1 MNILSWIRKFLAKPR
16 LRMVVLFLAL
26 TSALPAGRAMVDLY
40 ANLNSDLEALLPAD
54 SPAVRGVK
62 MLRQRMEGS
71 QHLGIVIRSASDG
84 PPLRFATE
92 LGKRLRAYAATRP
105 DLIRSVRTDVVA
117 ERQFIHRFGPL
128 YIPFEDLREI
138 RQQVASAVMVQ
149 RGGLASLM
157 PMFGGTP
164 DPQKAVAELKERVQ
178 RQDPFAGRFP
188 GDRLVTNDGR
198 MAVVL
203 VLLATTD
210 TGVDTIGPLVD
221 HIKHEVASLAPDASG
236 VEVGYAG
243 DVAIAVEELS
253 ALKADI
259 GVSAVLVLVGI
270 AALIVLY
277 FRWWGALPAIAIP
290 LGIGTAWGFGVAS
303 FFVRSLCSSTAFLGS
318 IVVGNG
324 INSGIILT
332 ARYTDERR
340 RGAAPAEAVLI
351 AMQATWPATLA
362 ATLAASVGYASLM
375 TTTFRGFNE
384 FAVIG
389 SIGMLAC
396 WLATYL
402 LLPITLLLFD
412 RRACVADREPGLG
425 TTGGAWIE
433 HLVVH
438 RPRTVMLAG
447 GLVLVASLAAIS
459 QFNSSRIE
467 YDMSKLRSR
476 DSAIHGEGYWSRQMD
491 TVLGRNFTSVALMA
505 QSTADAQRIAASL
518 REAATHEPLASITSS
533 VITPDDAVP
542 PDQDRRRQELRKI
555 RQMLTPAILAT
566 FPEAAQAPLESLA
579 AGVDAPELTSAA
591 LPELLALGLREK
603 DGQFGRTSLLL
614 QSLNGSTWNGAL
626 TIQAAMTLRHIASS
640 VQPPAE
646 IAGGFFVS
654 AEILEALKREALPTT
669 LASFAGVVLVVV
681 MLFRARRQSVMVL
694 AALLVGVTL
703 LAGSVILLN
712 IRINFLNFMAFPIT
726 FGIGVEYA
734 INVLQ
739 RYRENPTDVPAIVSK
754 TGSAV
759 ALCSF
764 TTILGYGSLLQASN
778 QALFSFGVI
787 AVLGEVMCLLT
798 AILLLP
804 AALSSRSTW
813 GISRSGDSEN
823 HRNN

>member
-1 MNILSWIRKFLAKPR
+1 MNLLPWIRKLVTSQRWRRVILMLA
-16 LRMVVLFLAL
+16 VA
-26 TSALPAGRAMVDLY
+26 TALPAGRAMIDLY
-40 ANLNSDLEALLPAD
+40 ANLRSDLEALLPAD
-54 SPAVRGVK
+54 SSAVRGVK

-71 QHLGIVIRSASDG
+71 QHLGIIIRSASSG
-84 PPLRFATE
+84 PALRFATG
-92 LGKRLRAYAATRP
+92 LGNRLRAYAATRP
-105 DLIRSVRTDVVA
+105 DLIRSVRTDVGV
-117 ERQFIHRFGPL
+117 ERQFIQRYGPL
-128 YIPFEDLREI
+128 YIPLEDLRKI
-138 RQQVASAVMVQ
+138 RSQVTAAVMSQ
-149 RGGLASLM
+149 RGGLGSLM
-157 PMFGGTP
+157 QMFGDKP
-164 DPQKAVAELKERVQ
+164 DTNKALLELNETMR

-203 VLLATTD
+203 VFLATTD
-210 TGVDTIGPLVD
+210 TGMDTIGPLVD
-221 HIKHEVASLAPDASG
+221 HIKREVASLAPAASG
-236 VEVGYAG
+236 VEIGYAG

-259 GVSAVLVLVGI
+259 GVSAVLVLLGI

-290 LGIGTAWGFGVAS
+290 LGIGTAWGFGIAS

-332 ARYTDERR
+332 ARYTEERR
-340 RGAAPAEAVLI
+340 RGATPAEAVLVAI
-351 AMQATWPATLA
+351 QATWPATLA
-362 ATLAASVGYASLM
+362 AALAASVGYASLM
-375 TTTFRGFNE
+375 ITTFRGFNE

-396 WLATYL
+396 WAAVYL

-412 RRACVADREPGLG
+412 HRPHITDRQPGLA
-425 TTGGAWIE
+425 TTAGAMIE

-438 RPRTVMLAG
+438 RPRSVLLAG
-447 GLVLVASLAAIS
+447 GILLAASLVAIS

-491 TVLGRNFTSVALMA
+491 AVLGRNFTSVALMA
-505 QSTADAQRIAASL
+505 HSPDDAQRIAARL
-518 REAATHEPLASITSS
+518 REAATREPLASITSS
-533 VITPDDAVP
+533 VVTPDDALP
-542 PDQDRRRQELRKI
+542 PDQDQRRQELRKI
-555 RQMLTPAILAT
+555 RKLLTPAALAA
-566 FPEAAQAPLESLA
+566 FPEAARVPLESLA
-579 AGVDAPELTSAA
+579 AGADAPALTAA
-591 LPELLALGLREK
+591 DLPELLALGLRER

-626 TIQAAMTLRHIASS
+626 TIQAAMTLRDLASS

-654 AEILEALKREALPTT
+654 AEILEALQRDALPTT

-681 MLFRARRQSVMVL
+681 VLFRARRQSLMVL
-694 AALLVGVTL
+694 AVLLAGVIL
-703 LAGSVILLN
+703 LAGSVIVLDM
-712 IRINFLNFMAFPIT
+712 RINFLNFMAFPIT

-734 INVLQ
+734 INVLR
-739 RYRENPTDVPAIVSK
+739 RYQENPSDVVTMVSK

-798 AILLLP
+798 AVLLLP
-804 AALSSRSTW
+804 ALLNSGPKWGALLTRQ
-813 GISRSGDSEN
+813 
-823 HRNN
+823 

>member
-1 MNILSWIRKFLAKPR
+1 MKVRSLIRKFLAKPR
-16 LRMVVLFLAL
+16 WRMAMLLLAL
-26 TSALPAGRAMVDLY
+26 ASTVPAGRAMVDLY
-40 ANLNSDLEALLPAD
+40 TNLNSDLEALLPAN

-71 QHLGIVIRSASDG
+71 QHLGIVIRAANSG
-84 PPLRFATE
+84 PPLAFATE
-92 LGKRLRAYAATRP
+92 LGNLLRAYAAART
-105 DLIRSVRTDVVA
+105 DLIRSVRTDVGA
-117 ERQFIHRFGPL
+117 ERQFIHRYGPL
-128 YIPFEDLREI
+128 YTPFEDLHKI

-157 PMFGGTP
+157 PLFGGAP
-164 DPQKAVAELKERVQ
+164 DPQKALAELKEITQ
-178 RQDPFAGRFP
+178 RQDPFGGRFP

-203 VLLATTD
+203 VFLATTD

-221 HIKHEVASLAPDASG
+221 HIKQEVDFLSPESRG

-259 GVSAVLVLVGI
+259 GVSAVLVLAGI
-270 AALIVLY
+270 AGLIALY

-290 LGIGTAWGFGVAS
+290 LGIGTTWGFGIAS
-303 FFVRSLCSSTAFLGS
+303 FFVHSLCSSTAFLGS

-324 INSGIILT
+324 INSGIILL
-332 ARYTDERR
+332 ARYMDERR
-340 RGAAPAEAVLI
+340 RGASPEEAILI

-362 ATLAASVGYASLM
+362 ATVAASVGYSSLLI
-375 TTTFRGFNE
+375 TTFRGFNE

-402 LLPITLLLFD
+402 LLPTTLLLFD
-412 RRACVADREPGLG
+412 LRPQVSDREPGLVTIG
-425 TTGGAWIE
+425 WGRIE
-433 HLVVH
+433 HLVIH
-438 RPRTVMLAG
+438 RSRSVILSG
-447 GLVLVASLAAIS
+447 GLLLVLSLMAIS

-476 DSAIHGEGYWSRQMD
+476 DSATHGEGYWSRQMD
-491 TVLGRNFTSVALMA
+491 AVLGRNFTSVALMA
-505 QSTADAQRIAASL
+505 QSTAATQHIAASL
-518 REAATHEPLASITSS
+518 REAAKQEPLASITSN
-533 VITPDDAVP
+533 VITPDDALP
-542 PDQDRRRQELRKI
+542 PDQEQRRQELREIHK
-555 RQMLTPAILAT
+555 MLTPEVLAT
-566 FPEAAQAPLESLA
+566 FPEAAQPPLQSLA
-579 AGVDAPELTSAA
+579 DGADAPELTSAD

-626 TIQAAMTLRHIASS
+626 TIQAAMALRHIANS
-640 VQPPAE
+640 VLPPAE

-654 AEILEALKREALPTT
+654 AEILEALQREALPTT
-669 LASFAGVVLVVV
+669 LASFVGVVLVVLI
-681 MLFRARRQSVMVL
+681 LFGAQRQSFLVL
-694 AALLVGVTL
+694 AVLLAGVTL
-703 LAGSVILLN
+703 LAGSVIAFN

-734 INVLQ
+734 INMLQ
-739 RYRENPTDVPAIVSK
+739 RYREDPANVAAIVNN

-759 ALCSF
+759 ALCSS

-798 AILLLP
+798 AVLLLP
-804 AALSSRSTW
+804 AVLNSRASW
-813 GISRSGDSEN
+813 SVFRSN
-823 HRNN
+823 T